1 MFIKISKTGN
11 SATIH
16 ESEVLS
22 AFEIRSPENNPEKIV
37 EIIGNNSSV
46 AHSDHIWV
54 SISWVLSQIQHKQD
68 TKWEKEFENMITY
81 ANSKGWLSEDFSN
94 LLAHIDIYT

>member
-1 MFIKISKTGN
+1 MFIKISKTEN

-22 AFEIRSPENNPEKIV
+22 SFEIRSPENNPEKIV

-46 AHSDHIWV
+46 AHFDHIWV
-54 SISWVLSQIQHKQD
+54 SISWVLSQIQHKHD

-81 ANSKGWLSEDFSN
+81 ANSKGWLSEDQTH
-94 LLAHIDIYT
+94 LLAHIEIST